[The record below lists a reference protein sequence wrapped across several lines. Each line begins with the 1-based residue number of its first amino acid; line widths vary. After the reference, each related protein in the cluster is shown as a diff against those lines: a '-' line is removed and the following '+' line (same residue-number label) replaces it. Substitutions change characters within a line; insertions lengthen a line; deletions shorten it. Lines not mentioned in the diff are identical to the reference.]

1 MSQIQPNL
9 FLKSLRDK
17 IAGGDTDAIL
27 PIWEALWENGYHT
40 FSRNL
45 MARVC
50 ENGFT
55 DLLRFMMEHNYV
67 FDRLAIYISAFE
79 GNIHFLELLFGYQDN
94 FQGVNKQHLR
104 TQLVEKDLDQVIQ
117 YLESIDFF

>member
-1 MSQIQPNL
+1 MNQVQENL

-17 IAGGDTDAIL
+17 IAEGDTDAIL

-55 DLLRFMMEHNYV
+55 DLLEFMIEHNYF

-79 GNIHFLELLFGYQDN
+79 GNIHFLELLFACQE
-94 FQGVNKQHLR
+94 FQNVNRQHLR
-104 TQLVEKDLDQVIQ
+104 TQLVEKELDQVIK
-117 YLESIDFF
+117 YLENIEFF

>member
-9 FLKSLRDK
+9 FLKTLCDK

-27 PIWEALWENGYHT
+27 PIWEALWEGGYHT

-55 DLLRFMMEHNYV
+55 DLLEFMIEHNYV
-67 FDRLAIYISAFE
+67 LALIPARGGSK
-79 GNIHFLELLFGYQDN
+79 
-94 FQGVNKQHLR
+94 GV
-104 TQLVEKDLDQVIQ
+104 
-117 YLESIDFF
+117 

>member
-1 MSQIQPNL
+1 MNQIQENL

-17 IAGGDTDAIL
+17 IAEGDTDAIL

-55 DLLRFMMEHNYV
+55 DLLEFMIEHNYV
-67 FDRLAIYISAFE
+67 FDGLAIYISAFE
-79 GNIHFLELLFGYQDN
+79 GNIHFLELLFENQE
-94 FQGVNKQHLR
+94 FQNINRQHLR
-104 TQLVEKDLDQVIQ
+104 TQLEERELNQVIQ
-117 YLESIDFF
+117 YLENIEFF